1 MLSKGLAYGWL
12 AARRRIGE
20 MILPVVTTATGA
32 FLVVLVFGMQ
42 DGIRAQS
49 ASLGHADEIG
59 RAVIL
64 IAVTVLLVGVVE
76 VAVATTRTVAHRT
89 RELGVLGANGVPRT
103 PVVAALLV
111 EPLVAAVLGAVVGA
125 ALAGVIAMVLGA
137 TGFVPTGVAVG
148 GSASRRRHRRRRQHR
163 RRAGHQHRAHLD
175 RSVAAT
181 HSFALRG
188 RLIHDGHQ
196 RRRSHRRRRRC
207 RGRGPSPRRRRPV
220 IEVSDVWKLHK
231 LGDEVVKALVAAD
244 LQVMPGEFVC
254 LMGPSGSG
262 KSTLLNIIGGLDR
275 PTKGS
280 VKVAGKD
287 TGQLTESQ
295 FAALRHDTI
304 GFIFQSYNLIP
315 FLSAVEN
322 VELPLMFE
330 PYDRKALRKRA
341 MELLE
346 LVGLSH
352 RVHHQPTKMSGG
364 EQQRTAIARSLISN
378 PTLVLAD
385 EPTANLDHKTG
396 ETVVRMLRDLC
407 STMGVTVVA
416 STHDPIVAEEASRV
430 VRMRDGQIVS

>member
-1 MLSKGLAYGWL
+1 MTVVDDENTAEQ
-12 AARRRIGE
+12 AA
-20 MILPVVTTATGA
+20 
-32 FLVVLVFGMQ
+32 
-42 DGIRAQS
+42 
-49 ASLGHADEIG
+49 
-59 RAVIL
+59 AV
-64 IAVTVLLVGVVE
+64 AAPSE
-76 VAVATTRTVAHRT
+76 VAT
-89 RELGVLGANGVPRT
+89 
-103 PVVAALLV
+103 
-111 EPLVAAVLGAVVGA
+111 
-125 ALAGVIAMVLGA
+125 
-137 TGFVPTGVAVG
+137 
-148 GSASRRRHRRRRQHR
+148 
-163 RRAGHQHRAHLD
+163 
-175 RSVAAT
+175 
-181 HSFALRG
+181 
-188 RLIHDGHQ
+188 
-196 RRRSHRRRRRC
+196 
-207 RGRGPSPRRRRPV
+207 PV

-244 LQVMPGEFVC
+244 LRVMPGEFVC

-280 VKVAGKD
+280 VSVAGKD

>member
-1 MLSKGLAYGWL
+1 MTVVNDENT
-12 AARRRIGE
+12 AAE
-20 MILPVVTTATGA
+20 AAP
-32 FLVVLVFGMQ
+32 
-42 DGIRAQS
+42 
-49 ASLGHADEIG
+49 
-59 RAVIL
+59 
-64 IAVTVLLVGVVE
+64 
-76 VAVATTRTVAHRT
+76 
-89 RELGVLGANGVPRT
+89 
-103 PVVAALLV
+103 VAA
-111 EPLVAAVLGAVVGA
+111 PGA
-125 ALAGVIAMVLGA
+125 
-137 TGFVPTGVAVG
+137 
-148 GSASRRRHRRRRQHR
+148 
-163 RRAGHQHRAHLD
+163 
-175 RSVAAT
+175 
-181 HSFALRG
+181 
-188 RLIHDGHQ
+188 
-196 RRRSHRRRRRC
+196 
-207 RGRGPSPRRRRPV
+207 PV
-220 IEVSDVWKLHK
+220 IEVSDVWKLHQ

-244 LQVMPGEFVC
+244 LTVMPGEFVC

-280 VKVAGKD
+280 VSVAGKD
-287 TGQLTESQ
+287 TGKLTESQ

-330 PYDRKALRKRA
+330 PYDRKSLRTRA

-346 LVGLSH
+346 LVGLGH

>member
-1 MLSKGLAYGWL
+1 
-12 AARRRIGE
+12 
-20 MILPVVTTATGA
+20 
-32 FLVVLVFGMQ
+32 
-42 DGIRAQS
+42 
-49 ASLGHADEIG
+49 
-59 RAVIL
+59 
-64 IAVTVLLVGVVE
+64 
-76 VAVATTRTVAHRT
+76 
-89 RELGVLGANGVPRT
+89 
-103 PVVAALLV
+103 
-111 EPLVAAVLGAVVGA
+111 
-125 ALAGVIAMVLGA
+125 
-137 TGFVPTGVAVG
+137 
-148 GSASRRRHRRRRQHR
+148 
-163 RRAGHQHRAHLD
+163 
-175 RSVAAT
+175 
-181 HSFALRG
+181 
-188 RLIHDGHQ
+188 
-196 RRRSHRRRRRC
+196 
-207 RGRGPSPRRRRPV
+207 
-220 IEVSDVWKLHK
+220 
-231 LGDEVVKALVAAD
+231 
-244 LQVMPGEFVC
+244 VMPGEFVC

-287 TGQLTESQ
+287 TSKLTESQ

-330 PYDRKALRKRA
+330 PYDRKSLRKRA
-341 MELLE
+341 LELLD

-352 RVHHQPTKMSGG
+352 RVDHQPTKMSGG

-407 STMGVTVVA
+407 STIGVTVVA

-430 VRMRDGQIVS
+430 VRMRDGQIVN

>member
-1 MLSKGLAYGWL
+1 M
-12 AARRRIGE
+12 
-20 MILPVVTTATGA
+20 T
-32 FLVVLVFGMQ
+32 
-42 DGIRAQS
+42 
-49 ASLGHADEIG
+49 
-59 RAVIL
+59 VIKD
-64 IAVTVLLVGVVE
+64 TDDSTE
-76 VAVATTRTVAHRT
+76 VAQAGAPASVPATD
-89 RELGVLGANGVPRT
+89 
-103 PVVAALLV
+103 
-111 EPLVAAVLGAVVGA
+111 
-125 ALAGVIAMVLGA
+125 
-137 TGFVPTGVAVG
+137 
-148 GSASRRRHRRRRQHR
+148 AS
-163 RRAGHQHRAHLD
+163 
-175 RSVAAT
+175 
-181 HSFALRG
+181 
-188 RLIHDGHQ
+188 
-196 RRRSHRRRRRC
+196 
-207 RGRGPSPRRRRPV
+207 PV

-287 TGQLTESQ
+287 TGLLTESQ

-330 PYDRKALRKRA
+330 PYDRKSLRKRA
-341 MELLE
+341 TELLE

-352 RVHHQPTKMSGG
+352 RINHQPTKMSGG

-416 STHDPIVAEEASRV
+416 STHDPTVADEASRV
-430 VRMRDGQIVS
+430 IRMRDGQIVN

>member
-1 MLSKGLAYGWL
+1 MTLVNENEDTMDVAPAGAPALAE
-12 AARRRIGE
+12 AA
-20 MILPVVTTATGA
+20 TAT
-32 FLVVLVFGMQ
+32 
-42 DGIRAQS
+42 
-49 ASLGHADEIG
+49 
-59 RAVIL
+59 
-64 IAVTVLLVGVVE
+64 
-76 VAVATTRTVAHRT
+76 
-89 RELGVLGANGVPRT
+89 
-103 PVVAALLV
+103 
-111 EPLVAAVLGAVVGA
+111 
-125 ALAGVIAMVLGA
+125 
-137 TGFVPTGVAVG
+137 
-148 GSASRRRHRRRRQHR
+148 
-163 RRAGHQHRAHLD
+163 
-175 RSVAAT
+175 
-181 HSFALRG
+181 
-188 RLIHDGHQ
+188 
-196 RRRSHRRRRRC
+196 
-207 RGRGPSPRRRRPV
+207 PV
-220 IEVSDVWKLHK
+220 IEVSDVWKLHQ
-231 LGDEVVKALVAAD
+231 LGDEIVKALVAAD
-244 LQVMPGEFVC
+244 LSVMPGEFVC

-280 VKVAGKD
+280 VVVAGKD
-287 TGQLTESQ
+287 TARLTESQ

-341 MELLE
+341 LELLD

-396 ETVVRMLRDLC
+396 ETVVRMLRELC

-416 STHDPIVAEEASRV
+416 STHDPIVAEEATRV
-430 VRMRDGQIVS
+430 VRMRDGQIVN

>member
-1 MLSKGLAYGWL
+1 MTVIKDTDDSTEVQAS
-12 AARRRIGE
+12 
-20 MILPVVTTATGA
+20 TAPG
-32 FLVVLVFGMQ
+32 
-42 DGIRAQS
+42 
-49 ASLGHADEIG
+49 
-59 RAVIL
+59 
-64 IAVTVLLVGVVE
+64 
-76 VAVATTRTVAHRT
+76 
-89 RELGVLGANGVPRT
+89 
-103 PVVAALLV
+103 
-111 EPLVAAVLGAVVGA
+111 
-125 ALAGVIAMVLGA
+125 
-137 TGFVPTGVAVG
+137 
-148 GSASRRRHRRRRQHR
+148 
-163 RRAGHQHRAHLD
+163 
-175 RSVAAT
+175 
-181 HSFALRG
+181 FAL
-188 RLIHDGHQ
+188 
-196 RRRSHRRRRRC
+196 
-207 RGRGPSPRRRRPV
+207 PANATPV
-220 IEVSDVWKLHK
+220 IEISDVWKLHK

-330 PYDRKALRKRA
+330 PYDRKSLRKRA
-341 MELLE
+341 LELLD

-352 RVHHQPTKMSGG
+352 RIDHSPTKMSGG

-407 STMGVTVVA
+407 STIGVTVVA

-430 VRMRDGQIVS
+430 VRMRDGQIVN

>member
-1 MLSKGLAYGWL
+1 M
-12 AARRRIGE
+12 
-20 MILPVVTTATGA
+20 T
-32 FLVVLVFGMQ
+32 
-42 DGIRAQS
+42 
-49 ASLGHADEIG
+49 
-59 RAVIL
+59 VIKD
-64 IAVTVLLVGVVE
+64 TDDSTE
-76 VAVATTRTVAHRT
+76 VAQAA
-89 RELGVLGANGVPRT
+89 A
-103 PVVAALLV
+103 PVS
-111 EPLVAAVLGAVVGA
+111 
-125 ALAGVIAMVLGA
+125 
-137 TGFVPTGVAVG
+137 VPTTD
-148 GSASRRRHRRRRQHR
+148 AS
-163 RRAGHQHRAHLD
+163 
-175 RSVAAT
+175 
-181 HSFALRG
+181 
-188 RLIHDGHQ
+188 
-196 RRRSHRRRRRC
+196 
-207 RGRGPSPRRRRPV
+207 PV

-231 LGDEVVKALVAAD
+231 LGDEVVKALVTAD

-287 TGQLTESQ
+287 TGLLTESQ

-330 PYDRKALRKRA
+330 PYDRKSLRTRA
-341 MELLE
+341 TELLE

-352 RVHHQPTKMSGG
+352 RINHQPTKMSGG

-416 STHDPIVAEEASRV
+416 STHDPTVADEASRV
-430 VRMRDGQIVS
+430 IRMRDGQIVN